1 MSFQTT
7 RRDLLTAS
15 AAFFGSSALPLK
27 TPSSW
32 EKLNVGFVGVANR
45 ASSNVNGVAG
55 ENVVAVCDI
64 DENYLASVAKRF
76 PKAKV
81 YHDYREMLDKEK
93 LDAAVISTADHN
105 HAPATMRALERG
117 MHVYCEKPLSHT
129 VEEARAVAEL
139 AAKKGVATQM
149 GTQIHAGGNYRRVVE
164 LIQGGAIGAV
174 KEVHVACGK
183 GWGGNGMPAGEH
195 VVPKHFHWD
204 LWLGPAA
211 ERPFHPGYHPANWR
225 RYWDFGGGTM
235 SDMACHLMDLPF
247 WALDLRH
254 PTKVVA
260 KGEVPNDYS
269 APHGLEV
276 SYEFPARGGRAAC
289 ELTWYDGNRK
299 PIGMELNGLPGVG
312 FGVLFV
318 GEKGNLFSDYGAHR
332 LMPEEDF
339 ADFEAPAPSIPDS
352 IGHYAEWIKACKEGT
367 PTTCNFDYSGA
378 LTESVLLG
386 SVAYRAQQDLVWDAA
401 KLTATNCAKADEF
414 VRKEYREG
422 WSLRG

>member
-15 AAFFGSSALPLK
+15 AAFFGSNALPLR

-81 YHDYREMLDKEK
+81 YHDYREMLDKEE

-105 HAPATMRALERG
+105 HAPATMRALDRG
-117 MHVYCEKPLSHT
+117 MHVYCEKPLTHT

-139 AAKKGVATQM
+139 AAKRGVATQM

-183 GWGGNGMPAGEH
+183 GWGGNGMPTGEH
-195 VVPKHFHWD
+195 EPPAHFHWD

-211 ERPFHPGYHPANWR
+211 DRPFHPGYHPANWR
-225 RYWDFGGGTM
+225 RY
-235 SDMACHLMDLPF
+235 
-247 WALDLRH
+247 
-254 PTKVVA
+254 
-260 KGEVPNDYS
+260 
-269 APHGLEV
+269 
-276 SYEFPARGGRAAC
+276 
-289 ELTWYDGNRK
+289 
-299 PIGMELNGLPGVG
+299 
-312 FGVLFV
+312 
-318 GEKGNLFSDYGAHR
+318 
-332 LMPEEDF
+332 
-339 ADFEAPAPSIPDS
+339 
-352 IGHYAEWIKACKEGT
+352 
-367 PTTCNFDYSGA
+367 
-378 LTESVLLG
+378 
-386 SVAYRAQQDLVWDAA
+386 
-401 KLTATNCAKADEF
+401 
-414 VRKEYREG
+414 
-422 WSLRG
+422 

>member
-15 AAFFGSSALPLK
+15 AAFFGSSALPLR

-45 ASSNVNGVAG
+45 ASSNVNGVAA
-55 ENVVAVCDI
+55 ENVVAICDI

-105 HAPATMRALERG
+105 HAPATMRALDRG
-117 MHVYCEKPLSHT
+117 MHVYCEKPLTHT

-139 AAKKGVATQM
+139 AAKRGVATQM

-183 GWGGNGMPAGEH
+183 GWGGNGMPTGEH
-195 VVPKHFHWD
+195 EPPAHFHWD

-211 ERPFHPGYHPANWR
+211 DRPFHPGYHPANWR

-254 PTKVVA
+254 PTKVSA
-260 KGEVPNDYS
+260 KGPTPNDYA

-276 SYEFPARGGRAAC
+276 SYEFPARAGRAAC

-299 PIGMELNGLPGVG
+299 PTGMEANGLPGVG

-332 LMPEEDF
+332 LMPEEEF
-339 ADFEAPAPSIPDS
+339 VGFEGPAPSLPDS

-378 LTESVLLG
+378 LTEAVLLG
-386 SVAYRAQQDLVWDAA
+386 SVAFRSQHELAWDA
-401 KLTATNCAKADEF
+401 KELTATNCARAEEY